1 MKRIVLTG
9 GGTAGHVT
17 PNIALLPSLKKYGYE
32 VFYIGTENGIEKQ
45 LIEKEGIK
53 YFSIKAG
60 KLRRYVDIKN
70 LTDTIKISQGFFQA
84 LSILNK
90 IKPQIIFSKGG
101 FVSSPVVW
109 AAWIKRIPVV
119 LHESD
124 ITPGLANKISIP
136 FANNI
141 CYSFP
146 ETIKYLPKTKSI
158 LTGIPVRENLF
169 NGNKSF
175 GRRLCS
181 FNIEKPIMLIIGG
194 SLGSKILNNIIRDSL
209 EILLQDYQ
217 ICHICG
223 KGNTDLSLRNLQGY
237 KQFEYVSDELHHLF
251 AMADLIISRAGATTL
266 YEILALNKPN
276 ILIPLSRQASRGDQ
290 ILNAA
295 SYKKQGFSN
304 VILEEELSSE
314 SLEREIKKVYSNRD
328 NYILNMST
336 SGISDGIKEVIKVIE
351 DNVNNLNR
359 L

>member
-17 PNIALLPSLKKYGYE
+17 PNIALLPFLKNQGYE
-32 VFYIGTENGIEKQ
+32 VFYIGTENGIERK

-84 LSILNK
+84 LSILNN
-90 IKPQIIFSKGG
+90 IKPQIVFSKGG

-109 AAWIKRIPVV
+109 ASWVKRIPVV

-124 ITPGLANKISIP
+124 ITPGLANKISVP
-136 FANNI
+136 FARKI

-146 ETIKYLPKTKSI
+146 ETIKYLPKSKSK

-169 NGNKSF
+169 NGNSNF
-175 GRRLCS
+175 GRKLCY
-181 FNIEKPIMLIIGG
+181 FNIEKPIILIIGG
-194 SLGSKILNNIIRDSL
+194 SLGSQILNNIIRDAL
-209 EILLQDYQ
+209 KILLKDYQ
-217 ICHICG
+217 VCHICG
-223 KGNTDLSLRNLQGY
+223 KGNTDLSLKNIQGY
-237 KQFEYVSDELHHLF
+237 KQFEYVSDELNHLF

-290 ILNAA
+290 ILNAI
-295 SYKKQGFSN
+295 SYKNQGFSN
-304 VILEEELSSE
+304 VILEEDLSIE
-314 SLEREIKKVYSNRD
+314 FLAEEIKKVYSNRN
-328 NYILNMST
+328 NYISNMRE
-336 SGISDGIKEVIKVIE
+336 SGINNGIKEVIQVLE
-351 DNVNNLNR
+351 DSLNL
-359 L
+359 